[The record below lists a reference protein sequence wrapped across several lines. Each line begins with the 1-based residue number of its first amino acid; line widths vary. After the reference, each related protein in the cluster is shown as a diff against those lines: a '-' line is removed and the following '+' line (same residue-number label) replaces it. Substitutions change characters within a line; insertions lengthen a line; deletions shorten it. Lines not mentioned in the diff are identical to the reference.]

1 MEAIHRDDGEL
12 CGFVRERDGQWHAMT
27 VFGGMLGEADSAAA
41 ATQVVREVGLAA
53 LAERWLLLDGTST
66 EAEVVCI
73 QEASPSG
80 VTLALGYY
88 SMPGVPTLRI
98 TRDEIDRGRYV
109 LQRDR

>member
-12 CGFVRERDGQWHAMT
+12 CGFVRERDGQWHATT
-27 VFGGMLGEADSAAA
+27 VFGSLIEATDSPAA

-53 LAERWLLLDGTST
+53 LAERWLLLDGTSA

-73 QEASPSG
+73 QEASPDG
-80 VTLALGYY
+80 VTLALGYF

-98 TRDEIDRGRYV
+98 TRDEIDNGRYV
-109 LQRDR
+109 LRRDR